1 VVFHC
6 VASDLA
12 ERYKGEQIARTVTWA
27 ELRDLAGFEAE
38 NGFAISVYL
47 DLDPSLVPTV
57 GDAQTRL
64 NSLLDGAAKVNGAK
78 TRELTHQQRLALRD
92 DLERIRRFFAVEFE
106 RDGAHG
112 LAIFCSGLDNVW
124 RPMPLTEMVPD
135 GIKVGQLLYLAP
147 LVPLVGRGE
156 GALVLVV
163 SREQG
168 RFYRLRAGR
177 LEDLADHFEEQPRRH
192 DQGGWAQARLQRH
205 ADEMVHEHLK
215 RVADELER
223 FVRLLHKPQVV
234 VITTEETRGEFEE
247 ILSQDARSVIA
258 GFAHA
263 EAHAQ
268 PSDLLAVAAPA
279 LERWQA
285 EKETEV
291 VDRWLEE
298 LGRNGRAASGWEATL
313 EAASDARVE
322 LLLFREGANHEA
334 RRCPACSRLSVGG
347 SKCPLDGTRLEE
359 SEDGLDLEVHQ
370 TLAHGGRV
378 WAVRHGDDLDAAAGI
393 GALLRF

>member
-1 VVFHC
+1 M
-6 VASDLA
+6 
-12 ERYKGEQIARTVTWA
+12 ARTVSWD

-47 DLDPSLVPTV
+47 DLDPSVVPTA

-64 NSLLDGAAKVNGAK
+64 HSLLDGAAKENGGK
-78 TRELTHQQRLALRD
+78 GRELTHRQRLALRE
-92 DLERIRRFFAVEFE
+92 DLERIRRYFEAEFE
-106 RDGAHG
+106 RNGAHG
-112 LAIFCSGLDNVW
+112 LAIFCAGLDNVW
-124 RPMPLTEMVPD
+124 RPLPLTEAVPD

-177 LEDLADHFEEQPRRH
+177 LEDLADYFEEQPRRH

-205 ADEMVHEHLK
+205 ADELVHEHLK
-215 RVADELER
+215 RVAEELDR
-223 FVRLLHKPQVV
+223 FVRRLHKPQVV
-234 VITTEETRGEFEE
+234 VVANEETRGEFEDL
-247 ILSQDARSVIA
+247 LSQEVRSVIA
-258 GFAHA
+258 GYAHA
-263 EAHAQ
+263 EAHAH
-268 PSDLLAVAAPA
+268 PPELLAVTAPV

-285 EKETEV
+285 AKETEV
-291 VDRWLEE
+291 VDRWSEE
-298 LGRNGRAASGWEATL
+298 LGRNGRAASGWQATL
-313 EAASDARVE
+313 EAASDARIE
-322 LLLFREGANHEA
+322 LLLFRDGANHPA
-334 RRCPACSRLSVGG
+334 KRCPACGRLSVDGA
-347 SKCPLDGTRLEE
+347 KCPLDGRQLDD
-359 SEDGLDLEVHQ
+359 SADGLDLAVHQ

-378 WAVRHGDDLDAAAGI
+378 WAVRHRDDLDAGDGI

>member
-1 VVFHC
+1 M
-6 VASDLA
+6 
-12 ERYKGEQIARTVTWA
+12 ARTVSWD

-47 DLDPSLVPTV
+47 DLDPSVVPTA

-64 NSLLDGAAKVNGAK
+64 HSLLDGAAKENGGK
-78 TRELTHQQRLALRD
+78 GRELTHQQRLALRE
-92 DLERIRRFFAVEFE
+92 DLERIRRYFEAEFE
-106 RDGAHG
+106 RNGAHG
-112 LAIFCSGLDNVW
+112 LAIFCAGLDNVW
-124 RPMPLTEMVPD
+124 RPLPLTEVVPD

-177 LEDLADHFEEQPRRH
+177 LEDLADYFEEQPRRH

-205 ADEMVHEHLK
+205 ADELVHEHLK
-215 RVADELER
+215 RVAEELDR
-223 FVRLLHKPQVV
+223 FVRRLRKPQVV
-234 VITTEETRGEFEE
+234 VVTNEENRGELEE
-247 ILSQDARSVIA
+247 LLSQEVRSVIA

-268 PSDLLAVAAPA
+268 PSELLAVIAPA

-285 EKETEV
+285 ARETEV
-291 VDRWLEE
+291 VDRWSEE
-298 LGRNGRAASGWEATL
+298 LGRNGRATSGWQATL
-313 EAASDARVE
+313 EAASDARIE
-322 LLLFREGANHEA
+322 LLLFRDGANHPA
-334 RRCPACSRLSVGG
+334 KRCPACGRLSVDGA
-347 SKCPLDGTRLEE
+347 KCPLDGRQLDD
-359 SEDGLDLEVHQ
+359 SADGLDLAVHQ

-378 WAVRHGDDLDAAAGI
+378 WAVRHRDDLDAGDGI